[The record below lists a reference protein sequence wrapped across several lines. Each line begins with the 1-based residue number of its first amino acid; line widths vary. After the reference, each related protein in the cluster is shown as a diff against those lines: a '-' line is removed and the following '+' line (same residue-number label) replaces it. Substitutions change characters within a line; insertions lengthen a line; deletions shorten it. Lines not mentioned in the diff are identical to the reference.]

1 MSRKNNHTKAERIIG
16 REYKIPSSPLF
27 THHLV
32 AISASHRK
40 GRPCLAGAPG
50 SGSSSP
56 HCSRNN
62 DHCALQ
68 CSAASPSPL
77 LDGLQWPRTSAS
89 HPSRPTQRSTEHSH
103 IPALSACQE
112 ALGTERKRDRT
123 ESWSHWRLPNGV
135 SLRSTPVFLVPF
147 VSLHTM
153 IKLLIAVV
161 VYPLLNITA
170 CIFIV

>member
-1 MSRKNNHTKAERIIG
+1 MEQLPSKLMKMSKIKDFAREKLNMSRKNNHTKAERIIG
-16 REYKIPSSPLF
+16 REYRIPSSPLF

-68 CSAASPSPL
+68 CSAASPSLCWMACSGPGPVPHTPADQHRGAQNTLTFL
-77 LDGLQWPRTSAS
+77 LSV
-89 HPSRPTQRSTEHSH
+89 
-103 IPALSACQE
+103 PAKKRWE
-112 ALGTERKRDRT
+112 RKERGTEQRAGLT
-123 ESWSHWRLPNGV
+123 GGCLMV
-135 SLRSTPVFLVPF
+135 LV
-147 VSLHTM
+147 
-153 IKLLIAVV
+153 
-161 VYPLLNITA
+161 
-170 CIFIV
+170 